1 MSNSERGYLV
11 CTLAFRPG
19 VLGSN
24 LIAALKPCE
33 VYPNLGIVQLA
44 DCCPSISLK
53 QCFGL

>member
-53 QCFGL
+53 QSFGL